1 MRIYPE
7 TFDFL
12 RNLVENNNRDWFM
25 AHKADHDRAKEN
37 VIEFAGELIRELG
50 QIDPSLDRELDPKK
64 SVLRI
69 YRDIRFS
76 PDKTPYKNNF
86 AIGRMTSGKNVMHI
100 GYYMHIQPGGSFI
113 AGGSWMPEA
122 DQLKKVRQEID
133 YNADELKKIID
144 APEYKKLFGEFR
156 NQEERLKTVPQGYS
170 PDNENIDL
178 LKLKSFVAHHNFTD
192 KEMQQEGVVQRI
204 AEVCSK
210 IYPLNVFL
218 KNAVS

>member
-1 MRIYPE
+1 
-7 TFDFL
+7 
-12 RNLVENNNRDWFM
+12 M

-37 VIEFAGELIRELG
+37 VTEFAGELIRELSK
-50 QIDPSLDRELDPKK
+50 IDPSLDAGIDPKK
-64 SVLRI
+64 AVLRI
-69 YRDIRFS
+69 YRDVRFS

-86 AIGRMTSGKNVMHI
+86 GIGRMTSGKNVMHI
-100 GYYMHIQPGGSFI
+100 GYYMQIQPGGSFI

-133 YNADELKKIID
+133 YNAAALKKVID
-144 APEYKKLFGEFR
+144 APAYKKLFGEFR

-170 PDNENIDL
+170 AENENIDL
-178 LKLKSFVAHHNFTD
+178 LKLKSFVAERNFSD
-192 KEMQQEGVVQRI
+192 ADLQKEGVVQKI
-204 AEVCSK
+204 AAVCEA

>member
-1 MRIYPE
+1 
-7 TFDFL
+7 
-12 RNLVENNNRDWFM
+12 M

-37 VIEFAGELIRELG
+37 VIEFARELIKELNL
-50 QIDPSLDRELDPKK
+50 IDPLLDRELDPKK

-86 AIGRMTSGKNVMHI
+86 GVGRMSSGKNVMHI
-100 GYYMHIQPGGSFI
+100 GYYLQVQPGASFI
-113 AGGSWMPEA
+113 AGGSWMPET
-122 DQLKKVRQEID
+122 DQLKKIRQEID
-133 YNADELKKIID
+133 YNAAALKKIID
-144 APEYKKLFGEFR
+144 APEFKKLFGEFR
-156 NQEERLKTVPQGYS
+156 KQEQLKTVPQGYG

-178 LKLKSFVAHHNFTD
+178 LKLKCFVAETGLTD
-192 KEMQQEGVVQRI
+192 KQMQTEGIVQQI
-204 AEVCSK
+204 AGICSK

>member
-7 TFDFL
+7 TFNFL
-12 RNLVENNNRDWFM
+12 RDLAANNNRDWFI

-37 VIEFAGELIRELG
+37 VTEFAGELIRELSK
-50 QIDPSLDRELDPKK
+50 IDPSLDPNVDPKK
-64 SVLRI
+64 AVLRI
-69 YRDIRFS
+69 YRDVRFS

-86 AIGRMTSGKNVMHI
+86 GIGRMTSGKNVMHI
-100 GYYMHIQPGGSFI
+100 GYYMQIQPGESFI

-133 YNADELKKIID
+133 YNAAGLKKVID
-144 APEYKKLFGEFR
+144 GPRFKKLFGEFR
-156 NQEERLKTVPQGYS
+156 KQEQLKTVPQGYS
-170 PDNENIDL
+170 ANNENIDL

-192 KEMQQEGVVQRI
+192 AELQKEGVVQNI
-204 AEVCSK
+204 AAVCEEM
-210 IYPLNVFL
+210 YPLNVFL